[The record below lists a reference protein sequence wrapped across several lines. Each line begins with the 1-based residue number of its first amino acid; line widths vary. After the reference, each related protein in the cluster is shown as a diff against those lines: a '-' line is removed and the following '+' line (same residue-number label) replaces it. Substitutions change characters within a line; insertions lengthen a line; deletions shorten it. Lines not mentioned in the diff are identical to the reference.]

1 MTFDDQEYVDRDPL
15 IDRVL
20 ISSEDIQRR
29 VTELGREI
37 SAEYEGRVPIVVSIL
52 KGGVMFHADLQRRL
66 SLLHEIDF
74 LSVSSYHGRAESSG
88 VVRIVKDLKEDITGR
103 DVILVEDIVDTGH
116 TLAYLL
122 EILKARRPNS
132 LKVVA
137 LLNKVKARVIEV
149 PVDWVGFDIP
159 SEFVIGYGLDW
170 QEKYRHL
177 PFVGVLKG

>member
-20 ISSEDIQRR
+20 ISSESIQRR

-37 SAEYEGRVPIVVSIL
+37 SAEYEGRIPILVSIL
-52 KGGVMFHADLQRRL
+52 KGGVIFHADLQRRL
-66 SLLHEIDF
+66 SVLHEIDF
-74 LSVSSYHGRAESSG
+74 LSVSSYHGQAQSSG

-103 DVILVEDIVDTGH
+103 DVVLVEDIVDTGH
-116 TLAYLL
+116 TLSYLL

-137 LLNKVKARVIEV
+137 LLNKVKARVVPV